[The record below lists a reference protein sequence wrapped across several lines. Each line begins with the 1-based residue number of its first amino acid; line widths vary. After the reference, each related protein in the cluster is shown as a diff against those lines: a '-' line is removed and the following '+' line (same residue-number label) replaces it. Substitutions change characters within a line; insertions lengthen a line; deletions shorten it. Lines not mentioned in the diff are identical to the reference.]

1 VLVSLGPL
9 PRLERYKQRMGWSLP
24 WVSSAGSEFNVDFGV
39 STPEGET
46 FGLSAL
52 LRNGSEIYRT
62 YFTTSRGCEALGN
75 QWTLLDLTAY
85 GRQEEWEDSPQGW
98 PQSAPY
104 AWWRRHDEY

>member
-1 VLVSLGPL
+1 MLVSLGPL

-98 PQSAPY
+98 PQSTPY